1 MFKAIFVTLLVVP
14 VLRFIMGKENL
25 ASRMTNQEAHV
36 CSRLFSESRAS
47 KSSVKSMSIV
57 MRSAKVTTLPER
69 KGRSALE
76 RKLKHTLMS
85 RNDGR
90 DYCVK

>member
-1 MFKAIFVTLLVVP
+1 
-14 VLRFIMGKENL
+14 MGKETF

-47 KSSVKSMSIV
+47 KSSVKSMSVV
-57 MRSAKVTTLPER
+57 MRSAQATSLTER
-69 KGRSALE
+69 KRQSVQKRRSGYT
-76 RKLKHTLMS
+76 RMN

-90 DYCVK
+90 D